1 MASWWGRVWW
11 SRAGV
16 ELLAHPPWRTHSVTC
31 PKRLVNSPT
40 LSTTK
45 HVPTALTDLAAEG
58 DTLGTL
64 ASDPLELGHML

>member
-1 MASWWGRVWW
+1 VFLVETG
-11 SRAGV
+11 GV
-16 ELLAHPPWRTHSVTC
+16 ELLAHPPWRTNSVTC
-31 PKRLVNSPT
+31 SKRLVNSPA

-45 HVPTALTDLAAEG
+45 HVPTDLTDLAAEG